1 MARPKISAVLL
12 LLIVMAFPLT
22 ASPAALEPGVPTD
35 PHDRVAHHLRAV
47 DELSTHFEGVVA
59 ADCPRFQTPLQWN
72 RYVDGEIE
80 RMTLLVAHLEEA
92 WLEAKQTKDKELR
105 RQAKAPRRRVDGA
118 RTLLE
123 KLERCADDNG
133 ATLDPFGV
141 WRRIEREVPRRQADI
156 ALPR

>member
-1 MARPKISAVLL
+1 MARPKTSAVL

-22 ASPAALEPGVPTD
+22 ALPAALDGSVPTD
-35 PHDRVAHHLRAV
+35 PHERVAHHLRAV
-47 DELSTHFEGVVA
+47 DEISTHFESVVA
-59 ADCPRFQTPLQWN
+59 AACPRFQTRTEWTQ
-72 RYVDGEIE
+72 YVDGEVD

-105 RQAKAPRRRVDGA
+105 RQAKAPRRRVEDA

-123 KLERCADDNG
+123 KLERCADDND
-133 ATLDPFGV
+133 ATLEPFV
-141 WRRIEREVPRRQADI
+141 LWRRIERDVPRRQAEI